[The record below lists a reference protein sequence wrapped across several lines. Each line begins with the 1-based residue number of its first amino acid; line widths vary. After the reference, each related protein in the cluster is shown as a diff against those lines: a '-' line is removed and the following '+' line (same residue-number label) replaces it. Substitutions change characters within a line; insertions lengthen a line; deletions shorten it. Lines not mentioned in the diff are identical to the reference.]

1 MQGKLRDLGMFS
13 LEKKRLREDLITVYK
28 CLKCWSHSD
37 GGRFVSVVRN
47 GRTRGN
53 RQKLKHGEFQTNRR
67 KIFTVRV
74 MEREQAAQRGYGV
87 SFSRDI

>member
-53 RQKLKHGEFQTNRR
+53 RQKLKRGEFQTNRR

-87 SFSRDI
+87 SSRDI